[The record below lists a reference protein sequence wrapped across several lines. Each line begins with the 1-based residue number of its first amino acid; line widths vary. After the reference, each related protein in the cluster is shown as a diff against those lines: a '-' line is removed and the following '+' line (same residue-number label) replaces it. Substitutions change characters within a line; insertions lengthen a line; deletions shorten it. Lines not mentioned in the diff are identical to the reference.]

1 MKKYTISYE
10 AEIEAKD
17 INEAEDL
24 ALKGETKIDS
34 RLVKIKGEDGE
45 AREWVDGVA

>member
-10 AEIEAKD
+10 ARIEARD

-24 ALKGETKIDS
+24 ALKGETKINS
-34 RLVKIKGEDGE
+34 RLVMIKGEDGE
-45 AREWVDGVA
+45 VREQVVK